1 MVYKETTSRL
11 QNIFRY
17 GRKLM
22 KKINIL
28 DCTFRDG
35 GYYTDWNFS
44 DRIVLDTI
52 KVLKPLVDVIELGFK
67 SPLKGGRYR
76 RCSEHLLNL

>member
-1 MVYKETTSRL
+1 
-11 QNIFRY
+11 
-17 GRKLM
+17 M

-52 KVLKPLVDVIELGFK
+52 KVLKPLVDVM
-67 SPLKGGRYR
+67 
-76 RCSEHLLNL
+76 N